1 MYTYDEDIS
10 NELSDDTNSN
20 ANTGG
25 GQEQDID
32 INTNKSM
39 QVGNAT
45 GQDDLELLNK
55 RSNGLNRA
63 VVLGDVVWMII

>member
-1 MYTYDEDIS
+1 MHTHDEDIS

-20 ANTGG
+20 ANADGSK
-25 GQEQDID
+25 EQDVD
-32 INTNKSM
+32 INANESV

-45 GQDDLELLNK
+45 GQDNLKLLDEG
-55 RSNGLNRA
+55 SNGLNRA

>member
-20 ANTGG
+20 ANADGG
-25 GQEQDID
+25 KEQDVD
-32 INTNKSM
+32 INANESV

-45 GQDDLELLNK
+45 GQDNLKLLDEG
-55 RSNGLNRA
+55 SNGLNRA
-63 VVLGDVVWMII
+63 VVLGDVVWTII